1 MCFRSY
7 LFFLHKNL
15 QCNVPHSNMEGI
27 SQLRTSLERCRVLT
41 QHSTA
46 ERPLYW
52 DYTETSCTLLRRR
65 ARRYWANWACHART
79 RAGDSALNI
88 YVTLV
93 VCDTE
98 TKPGYICYIVLKLY
112 LYHISFHLSCLSNH
126 KVKTQPT
133 LSICRVAATHCAWDI
148 QNCESVPNLF
158 FCFVYVL
165 RPFVVPYWKR
175 ELFLIIVNNIQG

>member
-7 LFFLHKNL
+7 HYYLHKN
-15 QCNVPHSNMEGI
+15 CNAMCHTQIWKGSLSWDQAWNAAVYLLSTA
-27 SQLRTSLERCRVLT
+27 QLR
-41 QHSTA
+41 
-46 ERPLYW
+46 RPLYW
-52 DYTETSCTLLRRR
+52 DYTETSCTLPHTGAHSATEQTER
-65 ARRYWANWACHART
+65 CHART

-175 ELFLIIVNNIQG
+175 ESFL

>member
-1 MCFRSY
+1 MHFHVFQVLPL
-7 LFFLHKNL
+7 LFAQKL

-27 SQLRTSLERCRVLT
+27 SQLRSSLERCRVLT

-52 DYTETSCTLLRRR
+52 DYTETSCTLPHTGAHSATEQTER
-65 ARRYWANWACHART
+65 CHART

-133 LSICRVAATHCAWDI
+133 LSICRVAATHCA
-148 QNCESVPNLF
+148 
-158 FCFVYVL
+158 
-165 RPFVVPYWKR
+165 
-175 ELFLIIVNNIQG
+175 